1 MFVRE
6 FRRFRETVKA
16 IFPDRQIFVR
26 TDGQVKFITFTTGI
40 QVSLACLL
48 FIFAGWIGL
57 TTGNFLLKDRIVAA
71 KDARI
76 QRLASDYDNL
86 NDEMLK
92 MQQGVVASV
101 DDLKTRQ
108 DLLDSLIEK
117 NDRLTKEIEHTPG
130 LSIKTQDNVT
140 AQGQQVEA
148 TAQAAT
154 PTDVAT
160 PNVST
165 DVTAPDAGAESDPAA
180 DSDAAGDV
188 PAKQSAA
195 SPSQT
200 TAPAPQS
207 NSYPGDQWWQFA
219 ATGTTLSTTIT
230 KAPRPGDP
238 RWRRYVDEGIAKVR
252 AAQDKAANKLLAQI
266 QDQYAKLEG
275 MVDVTGLSA
284 DRLLAALDGPVA
296 GTGGPEIG
304 VKFPSPIGSASA
316 ATLDDATDDGFSGVV
331 QAVSRLDGLRE
342 SLNSMP
348 LSKPVTD
355 YYISS
360 PFGKRRDPF
369 SGHWAY
375 HSGVDMAGYWK
386 EPVHATVPGTVTF
399 VGRHGP
405 YGNMVEID
413 HGNGFKTRYGHL
425 YATKVKKGQHVTR
438 GEVVGLMG
446 NTGRSTGTHLHYE
459 IWFNGKLQN
468 PLKFF
473 RAASYVIEE

>member
-1 MFVRE
+1 MLFRE

-26 TDGQVKFITFTTGI
+26 TDGQVKFITFTTRV

-48 FIFAGWIGL
+48 FVFAGWIGL

-101 DDLKTRQ
+101 DDLKNRQ
-108 DLLDSLIEK
+108 DLLDGLIEK
-117 NDRLTKEIEHTPG
+117 NDRLTKQIEKTPG
-130 LSIKTQDNVT
+130 LTFKTQDN
-140 AQGQQVEA
+140 AA
-148 TAQAAT
+148 AQAQSDHAT
-154 PTDVAT
+154 VQAQTQAAGSTDVTT
-160 PNVST
+160 PDASM
-165 DVTAPDAGAESDPAA
+165 DVTAPDAGADSDPAA
-180 DSDAAGDV
+180 DTDTTVDA

-195 SPSQT
+195 APS
-200 TAPAPQS
+200 PQS
-207 NSYPGDQWWQFA
+207 TAYPSDQWWQFA
-219 ATGTTLSTTIT
+219 AGTTELNTTIT

-238 RWRRYVDEGIAKVR
+238 RWHRYVEEGMAKVR
-252 AAQDKAANKLLAQI
+252 AEQDRAASKLLTRI
-266 QDQYAKLEG
+266 REQYAKLQG
-275 MVDVTGLSA
+275 MVDVTGLTA
-284 DRLLAALDGPVA
+284 DRLLASLDGPMA

-316 ATLDDATDDGFSGVV
+316 ATLDNSADDSFTAVV

-348 LSKPVTD
+348 LEHPVTD

-369 SGHWAY
+369 SGNWAF

-386 EPVHATVPGTVTF
+386 EPVHATVAGTITF